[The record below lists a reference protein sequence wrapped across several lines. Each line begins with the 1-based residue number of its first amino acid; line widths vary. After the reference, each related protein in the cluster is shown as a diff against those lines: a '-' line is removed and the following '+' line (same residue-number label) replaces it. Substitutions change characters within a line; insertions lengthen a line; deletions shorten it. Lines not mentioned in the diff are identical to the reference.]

1 MTMKNVSLYW
11 GRGLFQVTFAVIVGV
26 LCSVA
31 IVSAATTIST
41 NIQTDGTLS
50 VTGNA
55 STTMFSSNGPSYF
68 GGTATVTVSTAGAVT
83 MPSTLSVT
91 GLATLLGGA
100 TTTSITLLNG
110 EVISN
115 ATDGVVQI
123 NGIASST
130 SITLLNG
137 ETITN
142 ATDGVVQINGIA
154 SSTSITLLNGETIT
168 NATDGTIQLGGIAS
182 TTSLTLLNGETIT
195 NATDGTIQLGGIA
208 STTSLTL
215 LNGETITNATDG
227 TIAITATNV
236 TFNGTASTTNLRVG
250 NDIVPSIAGMIF
262 GYCNLTSVTV
272 NATSTAYA
280 NCAGA
285 TGVTSSYSVFV
296 QATSSLPAGLVVT
309 AASSTATTGT
319 INVLIMNSTAG
330 ANTATGAISLNYWAV
345 R

>member
-11 GRGLFQVTFAVIVGV
+11 GRGLFHVTFAVIVGV

-41 NIQTDGTLS
+41 NIQTAGTLS

-110 EVISN
+110 EVIS
-115 ATDGVVQI
+115 
-123 NGIASST
+123 
-130 SITLLNG
+130 
-137 ETITN
+137 N